1 VCPETPLKGSKYC
14 SKHRHYKAERASP
27 PRVHQT
33 RARAQVVDGA
43 SGEFELDEDSD
54 DDDMPY
60 LVEDDTSGEESDE
73 EDG

>member
-1 VCPETPLKGSKYC
+1 M
-14 SKHRHYKAERASP
+14 
-27 PRVHQT
+27 
-33 RARAQVVDGA
+33 VDGA

-54 DDDMPY
+54 DDGMPY